1 MVFLKSG
8 FIKYLWSVFA
18 RVTMWPACLLFLLP
32 LPSSCLQPGL
42 SYEDREHQQARV
54 DFPSGPVAARKPKQ
68 EAGKPTM
75 VIDVSDDIDFA
86 PEYTYAS
93 LTKPNM
99 PEDFTICGAYRIE
112 AWTID
117 FRSAYLFEMNDNGDR
132 WGFLI
137 MEVNAVVNGDKSD
150 IKFNIGD
157 ISFAKPMKKLF
168 YPQTW
173 FRWCFSLDTV
183 AKRMVIVFDG
193 ELIEERDNLQDDINL
208 PADLSIKL
216 GISEKPGLR
225 TKEPPGQYANYNIF
239 SGSQS
244 IEKMAAMTQAGGRDC
259 GAPGDF
265 VSWEEADWKLHHL
278 ARQETVS
285 ELDGPCRVES
295 AIQVFTADFKEFDH
309 CMNFCPKLG
318 KGRSPPVRTLN
329 ELNTFKRELHAI
341 TPDIKV
347 FLWIWLAAKDDKQ
360 EAVWRDFYT
369 DKLVEDYTKPW
380 APGHDGR
387 FEADYFDTNCM
398 LWYTGYPDEEAM
410 EEWYCESYD
419 MTCPCKYGE
428 EPHLRMRGMC
438 PTSSL
443 KPLMYLPVYTFKQLA
458 SDPWDIF
465 IQGDSSTQIRY
476 NDSSEQWVLTDARTD
491 LRAETSASKMSYAL
505 GKHEWTVT
513 NDVYSCSNGQPYTTI
528 LKLSGCDP
536 VGEFT
541 CNDGQCV
548 NMEERCNQI
557 TNCRDKSDEVDCRL
571 LVLKSTYNKKVPP
584 INPTGGNNFN
594 KTEVAISIS
603 LLKIVSMEEVKHKID
618 LQFEITL
625 EWKENRAIYHNLKKE
640 TSLNAMTDIDI
651 KSLWLPYVIYANTD
665 MKEAVQL
672 DNVHTTVVVSR
683 EGNFTTSRAD
693 ETVDET
699 NVFKGEENRLSM
711 YQSYTKSFQCLYSL
725 QHYPFDTQVRCP
737 KSYYTPQL
745 SQLTPSPV

>member
-1 MVFLKSG
+1 
-8 FIKYLWSVFA
+8 
-18 RVTMWPACLLFLLP
+18 MWPACLLLLLP

-42 SYEDREHQQARV
+42 SHEDREHQLARE
-54 DFPSGPVAARKPKQ
+54 DREGREYELDREDSPSSPLSARKPKQ

-99 PEDFTICGAYRIE
+99 PKDFTICGAYRIE

-117 FRSAYLFEMNDNGDR
+117 FRSSYLFEMHDNGDR
-132 WGFLI
+132 WGFVML
-137 MEVNAVVNGDKSD
+137 EVNAVENGGESD
-150 IKFNIGD
+150 MKFYLGD
-157 ISFAKPMKKLF
+157 ISHSKLMKKLF

-183 AKRMVIVFDG
+183 AKRMVIVVNG

-208 PADLSIKL
+208 PADLLIKL

-225 TKEPPGQYANYNIF
+225 TKELPGQYANYNIF
-239 SGSQS
+239 SSSQS
-244 IEKMAAMTQAGGRDC
+244 IEKMAAMTQAGGQDC

-278 ARQETVS
+278 ARRETVP

-295 AIQVFTADFKEFDH
+295 AIQVFTADFKEFNH
-309 CMNFCPKLG
+309 CMEFCQKLG
-318 KGRSPPVRTLN
+318 KGRSPPIRTEN

-347 FLWIWLAAKDDKQ
+347 FLWIWVAGKDDKQ

-369 DKLVEDYTKPW
+369 DELVENYTKPW

-387 FEADYFDTNCM
+387 FAADYFDTNCL
-398 LWYTGYPDEEAM
+398 LWYTGYPDYKAL

-419 MTCPCKYGE
+419 MTCPCQYEE

-438 PTSSL
+438 GSSLL
-443 KPLMYLPVYTFKQLA
+443 KPLTYLPVYTFKQTA
-458 SDPWDIF
+458 SNPWEIF

-491 LRAETSASKMSYAL
+491 LRAVTSASKMSYAP
-505 GKHEWTVT
+505 GKHEWTIT
-513 NDVYSCSNGQPYTTI
+513 NDVFACGKGEPYTTM

-536 VGEFT
+536 TGEFT
-541 CNDGQCV
+541 CNDGECV
-548 NMEERCNQI
+548 DMEQRCNQI
-557 TNCRDKSDEVDCRL
+557 PNCRDKSDEVDCRL
-571 LVLKSTYNKKVPP
+571 LVLESTYNKKVPP
-584 INPTGGNNFN
+584 IIPTGGNNFD
-594 KTEVAISIS
+594 KTQVAISIS
-603 LLKIVSMEEVKHKID
+603 ILKIVSMEEVQHKID

-640 TSLNAMTDIDI
+640 TSLNAMTDNDI
-651 KSLWLPYVIYANTD
+651 ETLWLPYVIYANTD

-672 DNVHTTVVVSR
+672 DNGLHTTVVVSR
-683 EGNFTTSRAD
+683 EGNFTTSSAD
-693 ETVDET
+693 VTIDET
-699 NVFKGEENRLSM
+699 NVFEGKENRLSM
-711 YQSYTKSFQCLYSL
+711 YQSYTKSFQCLYRL
-725 QHYPFDTQVRCP
+725 QHYPFDTQV
-737 KSYYTPQL
+737 
-745 SQLTPSPV
+745 